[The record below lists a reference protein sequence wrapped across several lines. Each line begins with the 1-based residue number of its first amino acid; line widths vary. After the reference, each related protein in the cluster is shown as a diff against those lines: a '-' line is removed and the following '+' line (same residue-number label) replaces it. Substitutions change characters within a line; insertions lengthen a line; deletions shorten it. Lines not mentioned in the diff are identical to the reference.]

1 MSEPLYYDLH
11 LHSCLSPCGDND
23 MTPAN
28 IAGMAALKGL
38 DVIALTDHNS
48 CGNCAALMQAARAVS
63 PSLLVL
69 PGMEL
74 CTAEEIHVVC
84 LFTALSDALAFDTC
98 VAARSPFIE
107 NRPDIYGEQRY
118 MDARDGVCGEE
129 PRLLVAA
136 SSLPLLSVQALVAQH
151 RGLCFPAHVDRHSY
165 SALSCLGEFP
175 PELSMPLAE
184 VADPASLPALRAE
197 HAFLRERRTIT
208 NSDAHYLWDIHE
220 RLYAIQAPRDPAG
233 FLAALAA
240 RPDD

>member
-1 MSEPLYYDLH
+1 MSERLFYDLH

-48 CGNCAALMQAARAVS
+48 CGNCQALMQAAEDAPR
-63 PSLLVL
+63 PLLVL

-84 LFTALSDALAFDTC
+84 LFAALNDALAFDAY
-98 VAARSPFIE
+98 VAAHSPFVA

-118 MDARDGVCGEE
+118 MDARDGVTGEE

-136 SSLPLLSVQALVAQH
+136 SSIPLLSVSALMERFH
-151 RGLCFPAHVDRHSY
+151 GLCFPAHVDRSSY
-165 SALSCLGEFP
+165 SVLSSLGEFP
-175 PELSMPLAE
+175 PELSMALAE
-184 VADPASLPALRAE
+184 VADPAALPALRE
-197 HAFLRERRTIT
+197 QHAFLRERRTIT
-208 NSDAHYLWDIHE
+208 SSDAHYLWDIHE
-220 RLYAIQAPRDPAG
+220 RLYSLEAARDPAA
-233 FLAALAA
+233 FLAALAG
-240 RPDD
+240 R